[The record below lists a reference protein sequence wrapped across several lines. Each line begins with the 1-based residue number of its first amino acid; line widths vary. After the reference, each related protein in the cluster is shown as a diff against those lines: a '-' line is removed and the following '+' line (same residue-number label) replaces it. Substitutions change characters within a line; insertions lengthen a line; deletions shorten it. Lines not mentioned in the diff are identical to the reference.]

1 MRISDW
7 SSDVCSSDLQNRACL
22 HVWLR
27 KIAGV
32 EDDDGESYEAA
43 TRAIEAI
50 FSVRRSD
57 RALTAVFDSAF
68 DNGTALKAGLAR
80 WVGAGNQIG
89 RASWR
94 ERVCQ
99 YV

>member
-1 MRISDW
+1 MATKAVQLNPLQCEDTE
-7 SSDVCSSDLQNRACL
+7 QNRAFL

-43 TRAIEAI
+43 TRSVEAI
-50 FSVRRSD
+50 FSVRRSE
-57 RALTAVFDSAF
+57 RSLSAVFDSAF
-68 DNGTALKAGLAR
+68 DNGTALKKGLSR
-80 WVGAGNQIG
+80 WEIG
-89 RASWR
+89 RASCR